1 MNQDIFADWKSHRFV
16 RVGFELLNQPA
27 IVIVLTD
34 IAFWAKNAD
43 ELNQW
48 CCTYGARVSGMT
60 VEFDNEKDLSLF
72 CLRWA

>member
-1 MNQDIFADWKSHRFV
+1 MSQDIFADWKSHRFV

-48 CCTYGARVSGMT
+48 CQTYGARAAGMT